1 ALQASPPEVQQ
12 HISIDIALHYGDA
25 AYGNIGSGN
34 RLDFTAVGRDINI
47 LSRLEL
53 LCKDVGRP
61 LLMTGAFAAE
71 VAAPV
76 FEIGHFELRG
86 FRQHQSLYG
95 LCQDGEVPAAPTWT
109 DGVYQA
115 VLEVNFCFCHTTRLT
130 LCRDGEVTARLDR
143 GRSARSGPCC
153 GSTEGLAELTSD
165 YGYSVHHSGH
175 FTLWRVR
182 VAFTTI
188 R

>member
-1 ALQASPPEVQQ
+1 MRSLRSFQSPAMIRRRPVTRPWLQRRQRWLRSRLHRPRSS
-12 HISIDIALHYGDA
+12 SIFPSILLCTMVIA

-53 LCKDVGRP
+53 VCKDVGRP

-76 FEIGHFELRG
+76 VEIGHFELRG

-95 LCQDGEVPAAPTWT
+95 LCQDGEAPAAPTGA
-109 DGVYQA
+109 DGVEQA
-115 VLEVNFCFCHTTRLT
+115 ERPVGGNILLLRANGH
-130 LCRDGEVTARLDR
+130 
-143 GRSARSGPCC
+143 
-153 GSTEGLAELTSD
+153 AEA
-165 YGYSVHHSGH
+165 VH
-175 FTLWRVR
+175 R
-182 VAFTTI
+182 
-188 R
+188 

>member
-1 ALQASPPEVQQ
+1 VPGLFHGAGEGPVLACGAALGGPQTTPAAPQASPPEVQQ

-61 LLMTGAFAAE
+61 RLLTGAFAAE

-95 LCQDGEVPAAPTWT
+95 L
-109 DGVYQA
+109 Y
-115 VLEVNFCFCHTTRLT
+115 
-130 LCRDGEVTARLDR
+130 
-143 GRSARSGPCC
+143 
-153 GSTEGLAELTSD
+153 
-165 YGYSVHHSGH
+165 
-175 FTLWRVR
+175 
-182 VAFTTI
+182 
-188 R
+188 

>member
-1 ALQASPPEVQQ
+1 MAMPHTAILALAIASTSPP
-12 HISIDIALHYGDA
+12 
-25 AYGNIGSGN
+25 SG
-34 RLDFTAVGRDINI
+34 DINI

-95 LCQDGEVPAAPTWT
+95 LCQDGEVPAAP
-109 DGVYQA
+109 DGA
-115 VLEVNFCFCHTTRLT
+115 
-130 LCRDGEVTARLDR
+130 
-143 GRSARSGPCC
+143 
-153 GSTEGLAELTSD
+153 
-165 YGYSVHHSGH
+165 
-175 FTLWRVR
+175 
-182 VAFTTI
+182 
-188 R
+188 

>member
-1 ALQASPPEVQQ
+1 MSATVIMGSSVAS
-12 HISIDIALHYGDA
+12 DA

-61 LLMTGAFAAE
+61 LLMSGAFAAE

-86 FRQHQSLYG
+86 FRQHQSSYG
-95 LCQDGEVPAAPTWT
+95 LCQDGEVPAASIISTSKNSVP
-109 DGVYQA
+109 G
-115 VLEVNFCFCHTTRLT
+115 
-130 LCRDGEVTARLDR
+130 GEV
-143 GRSARSGPCC
+143 S
-153 GSTEGLAELTSD
+153 
-165 YGYSVHHSGH
+165 
-175 FTLWRVR
+175 
-182 VAFTTI
+182 
-188 R
+188 